1 MGRGGGLDRA
11 ERGGH
16 DRGAVMSAHGG
27 EVMKR
32 IGRAAQNVVRVF
44 RRKDRRRRFR
54 PKHEPPAGPKLERG
68 LRARFRRFRDDR
80 WSYPITSKDIVTI
93 VVLSLLCI
101 ASPWAWATG

>member
-1 MGRGGGLDRA
+1 
-11 ERGGH
+11 
-16 DRGAVMSAHGG
+16 MSAHGG

-80 WSYPITSKDIVTI
+80 WSYPMTPKDVVTI
-93 VVLSLLCI
+93 VVISLLCI
-101 ASPWAWATG
+101 AFAVGMGHWMTGS

>member
-1 MGRGGGLDRA
+1 M
-11 ERGGH
+11 
-16 DRGAVMSAHGG
+16 MSAHGG

-54 PKHEPPAGPKLERG
+54 PKHEPPAGPRLKRS

-80 WSYPITSKDIVTI
+80 WSYLMKSRDIVTI

-101 ASPWAWATG
+101 AFAVGMGPWMTGS